1 MNTNIKSELVS
12 TLERLATAQ
21 YQTPEEYAS
30 GFINA
35 HLASQ
40 KRDDLIKTLDS
51 SPVFEEVIVAKK
63 EEIKQ
68 IQINEKI
75 AYDLANPVI
84 EKLEIPIIID
94 EATSPDKVI
103 K

>member
-40 KRDDLIKTLDS
+40 KRDDLIKTIDS
-51 SPVFEEVIVAKK
+51 DIPTFESVIVAKK

-68 IQINEKI
+68 VKI
-75 AYDLANPVI
+75 AYDLAHPVI
-84 EKLEIPIIID
+84 EKEQ
-94 EATSPDKVI
+94 ATSTDKVI